1 MRNSKPSGMRKAAA
15 PDNDAT
21 VLAKSPVP
29 SANDATVLAP
39 GAGPSASDATVLAPE
54 AARETPATSPAKL
67 LFSLSVREGSAE
79 KLSWASELPVVQMLA
94 DLVAASKSTTG
105 ADSEGLLSATAP
117 GSIEAVILAVRARK
131 LAETYS
137 THAMGDL
144 SGISIAILA
153 APKNGDSPE
162 PALRTYLENR
172 TQSWQVFLAGDAFKQ
187 LDTFPGL
194 QFRKLPAPAG
204 PRFELHELVLPP
216 IVQPSKPAPT
226 PAPKASSGVRP
237 VAPTIAPPAV
247 AAASKVEDV
256 PLSHRK
262 DEDTKSG
269 PNLKLIL
276 GSVAAVVIVGALL
289 AFHPWSHPA
298 PASAPATAP
307 AATAPA
313 AAEPAPAA
321 TTSTAPAPVP
331 AKSSAAQDR
340 LDKKAQDAAA
350 RAAAYK
356 ALPNAPTPQ
365 PNSKP
370 VAQTAPPPP
379 PADKPLKGGGGYTAE
394 QLKAILDKADNLT
407 ANGKYDDA
415 IRNYKVVLSSDPG
428 NGRARAGLER
438 ANTNK
443 NLR

>member
-29 SANDATVLAP
+29 SSNDATVLAP
-39 GAGPSASDATVLAPE
+39 GAGPSANDATVLASGLV
-54 AARETPATSPAKL
+54 RETPATNPATL
-67 LFSLSVREGSAE
+67 LFSLGIRQGSAD

-94 DLVAASKSTTG
+94 DLVTASKSTPGT
-105 ADSEGLLSATAP
+105 DSEGLLSATAP

-137 THAMGDL
+137 SHAMGDL

-216 IVQPSKPAPT
+216 ITTPSKPAPA

-237 VAPTIAPPAV
+237 IAAPVAAVAPKDP
-247 AAASKVEDV
+247 DV
-256 PLSHRK
+256 PLLHRK
-262 DEDTKSG
+262 DEDSKSG
-269 PNLKLIL
+269 LNLKLII
-276 GSVAAVVIVGALL
+276 GGVAAVVVVGAVL
-289 AFHPWSHPA
+289 ALHPWSHA
-298 PASAPATAP
+298 
-307 AATAPA
+307 APA
-313 AAEPAPAA
+313 AAPAA
-321 TTSTAPAPVP
+321 APVTTEATPAAATPTASPAPVP
-331 AKSSAAQDR
+331 AKSSATQDK

-370 VAQTAPPPP
+370 VAAQAAPPPP
-379 PADKPLKGGGGYTAE
+379 PADKPIKSSGGYTAE
-394 QLKAILDKADNLT
+394 QLKAILDKADSLT

-415 IRNYKVVLSSDPG
+415 IRNYRVVLASDPG
-428 NGRARAGLER
+428 NARARAGLER

-443 NLR
+443 SLP